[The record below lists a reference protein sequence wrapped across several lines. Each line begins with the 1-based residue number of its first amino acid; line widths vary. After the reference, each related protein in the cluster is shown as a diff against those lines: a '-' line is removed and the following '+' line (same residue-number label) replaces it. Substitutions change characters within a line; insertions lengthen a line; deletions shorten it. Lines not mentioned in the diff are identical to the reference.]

1 MSPELHQRFVDL
13 LKAHPRI
20 VPKIARMYCWDPDE
34 RTDLAQEITLQLWRA
49 FPGYDDRRPFPTWM
63 YRIALNVAI
72 SFGRKAGLRSRH
84 AAPLDQEALDLIP
97 AQDETDS
104 EPLLAALDAFVAQL
118 DALNRALLVLYLE
131 DYSYK
136 DMAEVLGISETNVAT
151 KISRLKQ
158 RIRAD
163 LTREHTQRQ
172 EHAHGT
178 R

>member
-13 LKAHPRI
+13 LNAHPRI
-20 VPKIARMYCWDPDE
+20 VPKIARMYCWDADE
-34 RTDLAQEITLQLWRA
+34 RRDLAQEITLQLWRA
-49 FPGYDDRRPFPTWM
+49 FPSYDERRPFSTWM

-72 SFGRKAGLRSRH
+72 SFGRRAGLRARH
-84 AAPLDQEALDLIP
+84 AAPLDQESIELIP
-97 AQDETDS
+97 TQDESES
-104 EPLLAALDAFVAQL
+104 EPLLAALDAFVARL
-118 DALNRALLVLYLE
+118 DALNRALLVLYFE
-131 DYSYK
+131 EYSYK

-163 LTREHTQRQ
+163 LTEQHTQRQ

>member
-20 VPKIARMYCWDPDE
+20 VPKIARMYCWNSDE
-34 RTDLAQEITLQLWRA
+34 RNDLAQEIALHLWRA
-49 FPGYDDRRPFPTWM
+49 FPSYDERRPFPTWM

-72 SFGRKAGLRSRH
+72 SYGRRAGLRARH
-84 AAPLDQEALDLIP
+84 AAPLDQESLELIP
-97 AQDETDS
+97 NQEEAEP
-104 EPLLAALDAFVAQL
+104 EPLLAALDTFVARL

-131 DYSYK
+131 EYSYK
-136 DMAEVLGISETNVAT
+136 DMAEVLGITETNVAT

-158 RIRAD
+158 RIRTE
-163 LTREHTQRQ
+163 LTLNQQEHT
-172 EHAHGT
+172 HGT